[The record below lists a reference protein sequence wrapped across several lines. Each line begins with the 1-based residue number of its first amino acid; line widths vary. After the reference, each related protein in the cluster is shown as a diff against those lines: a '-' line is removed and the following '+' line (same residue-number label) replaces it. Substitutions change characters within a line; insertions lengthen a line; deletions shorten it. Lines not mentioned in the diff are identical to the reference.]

1 MPRKL
6 SAWRDLVVQL
16 CALGVMIFVLGQYNR
31 YVAAAAFVV
40 LLVIAGFSRKNYKE
54 RLEKFDEYCQNVIA
68 SGNEMM
74 SYAMANIPQAVMVID
89 DKGRLRWHN
98 DITKNFSEFEPE
110 DGAYIQDFWK
120 GLLRDEVTEI
130 TPEEDVNLLK
140 SGRYVTKILQQKTSD
155 DGSETVEI
163 AHYFSVLYKQIAAK
177 ADYPRLI
184 ALFVQDV
191 TAQENLKIEYS
202 QSRTVLMYVQVDNFD
217 EIMQGLNETE
227 KTSLMLAVN
236 EELEKW
242 MTELSGF
249 MQKVHS
255 DLFVAVIEYLAL
267 EKAIEGKFAVLDKI
281 RQIISK
287 NGIPVTLSIGV
298 AVADKNPTEQSMT
311 ELGKQAQER
320 LNAALARG
328 GDQVAINIDG
338 KPQYFGG
345 RTKAVEKH
353 NRVRARVMANSIRE
367 HMEGADEIFIMGH
380 NREDFDAFGAAIGVA
395 VMALH
400 LKKPVHVVLS
410 NSLDSIEKMLDQFN
424 KDKSDTYKNVLI
436 KASDLA
442 VPTSINPLLFVV
454 DTHIPYLTAAPNLL
468 ERIQNVIV
476 IDHHRKS
483 DVVIKNPIVFYH
495 EPSSSSASEL
505 VTELLMYF
513 DEKIKIGKLAATAL
527 YSGIV
532 VDTKSFVVQTGIRT
546 FDAAAYL
553 RRNGADPV
561 IVRELF
567 MSDYET
573 TVALAK
579 TKAQAEYFEG
589 GLIVSTMPTFMP
601 NIQAIAGQAA
611 DGLLTI
617 ENVRMTILLFQ
628 MKDDTVG
635 ISARSTGNLNVQV
648 IMEQFGGGGH
658 QTVAGAQIKGANIM
672 DLKDQVVAVARKYI
686 AEADQEGLGDRG

>member
-54 RLEKFDEYCQNVIA
+54 RLQKFDEYCQNVIA

-74 SYAMANIPQAVMVID
+74 SYAMANIPQSVMVID

-98 DITKNFSEFEPE
+98 DITKNYAEFEPE
-110 DGAYIQDFWK
+110 DGAFIQDFWK
-120 GLLRDEVTEI
+120 GLLRDEVLEI

-140 SGRYVTKILQQKTSD
+140 SGKYVTKILQQKTSD
-155 DGSETVEI
+155 DGNETVEI
-163 AHYFSVLYKQIAAK
+163 AHYFSVLYRQIAAK

-255 DLFVAVIEYLAL
+255 DLFVAVVEYLAL
-267 EKAIEGKFAVLDKI
+267 EKAIEGKFAVLDRI
-281 RQIISK
+281 RQIVSK

-410 NSLDSIEKMLDQFN
+410 SSLDSIEKMLDQFN
-424 KDKSDTYKNVLI
+424 KDKSDTYKNVLV
-436 KASDLA
+436 KATDMA

-628 MKDDTVG
+628 LKDDTVG
-635 ISARSTGNLNVQV
+635 ISARSSGNLNVQV

-672 DLKDQVVAVARKYI
+672 DLKDQVVAVAKKYI
-686 AEADQEGLGDRG
+686 AEADKESE